1 MTETSHPLAELLH
14 TMRRERRRLPEVP
27 PELRP
32 ADMVEGYRIQAQ
44 LVEALGGA
52 SIGYKV
58 ALTSGTAQK
67 LLGHGSP
74 TFGTMLSTQSWTA
87 PIQLSAADFT
97 TRIIETEFGFC
108 MGRDVPPGTPRHR
121 IADYVESVLPSI
133 EIVDHRFAA
142 LDAIPAPMLVADNS
156 IHGGW
161 IRGEP
166 VTGWALEE
174 LDSHQVGLHLEGH
187 QILAG
192 AGDRVLGH
200 PLEVLVWLADELGKH
215 GRSLRAGDY
224 VTTGLATD
232 GIYEAVAGDDLVA
245 DFGELGQVAVRF
257 T

>member
-1 MTETSHPLAELLH
+1 METPHPLAELLH
-14 TMRRERRRLPEVP
+14 TLRRERRRVPEVP

-32 ADMVEGYRIQAQ
+32 ADMVEGYRIQDQ
-44 LVEALGGA
+44 LVEALGGEP
-52 SIGYKV
+52 IGYKV
-58 ALTSGTAQK
+58 ALTSATAQE
-67 LLGHGSP
+67 LVGYGAP
-74 TFGTMLSTQSWTA
+74 TFGTMLSTLFWTA
-87 PIQLSAADFT
+87 PVELTTADFT
-97 TRIIETEFGFC
+97 TRIIETEFGFRI
-108 MGRDVPPGTPRHR
+108 GRDVPPGTPRHR
-121 IADYVESVLPSI
+121 IPDYVDSVLPSI
-133 EIVDHRFAA
+133 EIVDHRFPA
-142 LDAIPAPMLVADNS
+142 LDAIPAPVLVADNS

-174 LDSHQVGLHLEGH
+174 LDSHQVGLHVNGE

-200 PLEVLVWLADELGKH
+200 PLEVLAWLADELGKH

-232 GIYEAVAGDDLVA
+232 GIYDAVAGDDVVA
-245 DFGELGQVAVRF
+245 DFGELGQVELRF